1 LEILLAL
8 GIGLIFACGIF
19 LVLRPRSF
27 SVVLGL
33 ALLSYGVN
41 LLIFMGGRIDR
52 IAPPLS
58 LPGATGLADPLPQAL
73 VLTAIVIGF
82 GMTAYLVALA
92 LRSLGE
98 TGSDRVD
105 VGGPG
110 DGAGE
115 DLNTLRAEDRADG
128 AADRAI
134 DDGRGGGASR

>member
-1 LEILLAL
+1 VEILIAL
-8 GIGLIFACGIF
+8 GVGLIFACGVY

-33 ALLSYGVN
+33 ALMSYGVN
-41 LLIFMGGRIDR
+41 LLIFLGGRIDR
-52 IAPPLS
+52 FVPPLT

-92 LRSLGE
+92 LRMLGD

-105 VGGPG
+105 GPG
-110 DGAGE
+110 PE
-115 DLNTLRAEDRADG
+115 EEADG
-128 AADRAI
+128 P
-134 DDGRGGGASR
+134 DGDAPR